1 MQALCIRG
9 VFAYHPPY
17 FCGKPA
23 GTMRF
28 FPFLKEKIKEYFLQK
43 RKDFLFLSL
52 QKGNIMRKDV
62 IKSLIALKQEEI
74 PFSIIERDTALPID
88 RKKIITVPGVRRCGK
103 STRMEIAINH
113 LIKEGVSPQNILWL
127 GFDDERLKNMEAEEL
142 DQVITSYME
151 MYPDIPI
158 KEAYL
163 FFDEIQLIKDWEY
176 FVLRVYKSYCKNIYI
191 CGSNATMLSSEL
203 KSVLRGYPLEY
214 ETYPLSFTE
223 FCRFR
228 GISTQCF
235 LEQDKARLKTTFD
248 QYNRSSS
255 FPEIVL
261 TTSKIEQLK
270 LLHGYFDAMILRDL
284 AEHYHI
290 TNTGI
295 LRYFVKRIMANL
307 TKPTSINAIYND
319 IKSQGLKISKDE
331 LYLWGDYVC
340 NIFLFLRIP
349 KYDRS
354 LVRERKS
361 LDKYYCID
369 NGLRSAVLMPQSNDD
384 GKNLENTVFLQL
396 QRQKLPT
403 DKISYFQGKG
413 ECDFVLQREDKVIQ
427 LIQVTWSMSDRETR
441 EREIKGLLEASADT
455 GCNELLIIT
464 HDEESSL
471 EQDGKHIRVVPAW
484 KWLLN

>member
-1 MQALCIRG
+1 
-9 VFAYHPPY
+9 
-17 FCGKPA
+17 
-23 GTMRF
+23 
-28 FPFLKEKIKEYFLQK
+28 
-43 RKDFLFLSL
+43 
-52 QKGNIMRKDV
+52 
-62 IKSLIALKQEEI
+62 
-74 PFSIIERDTALPID
+74 
-88 RKKIITVPGVRRCGK
+88 
-103 STRMEIAINH
+103 
-113 LIKEGVSPQNILWL
+113 
-127 GFDDERLKNMEAEEL
+127 MEAEEL
-142 DQVITSYME
+142 DQVITAYME

-427 LIQVTWSMSDRETR
+427 LIQITWSMSDRETR

-471 EQDGKHIRVVPAW
+471 EQDGKYIRVVPAW
-484 KWLLN
+484 KWFLN

>member
-1 MQALCIRG
+1 MNI
-9 VFAYHPPY
+9 
-17 FCGKPA
+17 
-23 GTMRF
+23 
-28 FPFLKEKIKEYFLQK
+28 FPFLKEKIREYFLQK
-43 RKDFLFLSL
+43 RKDSLFLSL

-113 LIKEGVSPQNILWL
+113 LVKEGVSPKKILWL
-127 GFDDERLKNMEAEEL
+127 GFDDERLKSMEAEEL
-142 DQVITSYME
+142 DQVITAYME

-261 TTSKIEQLK
+261 TTSKIKQLK

-484 KWLLN
+484 QWLLN